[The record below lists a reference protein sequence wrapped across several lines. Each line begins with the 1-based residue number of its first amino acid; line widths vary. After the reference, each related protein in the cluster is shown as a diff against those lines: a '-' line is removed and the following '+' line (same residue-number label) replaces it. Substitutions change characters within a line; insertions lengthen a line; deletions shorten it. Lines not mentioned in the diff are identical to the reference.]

1 MQFSGGSYGNTGFHH
16 PTYPF
21 YSSPQNKEA
30 PELRKAG
37 ALLTYEKHHFPV

>member
-1 MQFSGGSYGNTGFHH
+1 MAQLIHFA
-16 PTYPF
+16 PIR
-21 YSSPQNKEA
+21 KIKKA